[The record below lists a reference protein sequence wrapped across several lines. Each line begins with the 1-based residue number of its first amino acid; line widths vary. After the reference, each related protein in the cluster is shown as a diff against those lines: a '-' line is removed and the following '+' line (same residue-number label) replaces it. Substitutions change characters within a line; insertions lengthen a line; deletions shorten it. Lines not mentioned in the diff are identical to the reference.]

1 MINYLGTIK
10 NLAVFALFVFSF
22 SSQASEAL
30 LVDYVIEKQDDRY
43 FIDVTFQAPNSEKT
57 LLSMPLK
64 WANANTAHK
73 GVRNL
78 TVLSSDAELVQEAD
92 TFHITHKPMAKVA
105 LRYQLLPVAESTL
118 DPTETGYT
126 LPIFQE
132 NYIHWIGI
140 TSLVLPYINDFSSE
154 AVSVTLAT
162 KGFDNH
168 FPFYSSLT
176 KQDGKYQFQGSNAN
190 FLSSIFVAG
199 DYRLVT
205 KTTKYG
211 QLSLAIRGEWTFDDE
226 SLFQSLVKIYS
237 YQREY
242 WNETDTDNLWV
253 ALTPLNH
260 HENPYVVQ
268 SNGIALHKSFTSF
281 FTQNLKQDNIN
292 YLFAHEGFHNWL
304 PKKFGGLSGPPQ
316 TMSWFSEGFTNFLT
330 NELLLAG
337 GMIND
342 EQHKLELEK
351 AYRKVN
357 ESEFK
362 NLSNAEQAKIFFRN
376 SLIPDVIYARGMV
389 LAHIWDL
396 DIRLRSSNK
405 LTLRDMLRSLQNEQT
420 KSGQPLTR
428 QLIEEHAMKFGA
440 SNAQFQSFHILDGM
454 KKSE

>member
-1 MINYLGTIK
+1 MVHYLSSVKKLT
-10 NLAVFALFVFSF
+10 VFALFVFSF

-30 LVDYVIEKQDDRY
+30 RVDYVIEKRGERY
-43 FIDVTFQAPNSEKT
+43 IVEVTFQAPNTEKT

-73 GVRNL
+73 GVHNL
-78 TVLSSDAELVQEAD
+78 TVLSPDTKLIHEAD
-92 TFHITHKPMAKVA
+92 TFHLTHKSMAKIA
-105 LRYQLLPVAESTL
+105 FRYQLVPVAESTL
-118 DPTETGYT
+118 DPTKTGYT
-126 LPIFQE
+126 LPIFND

-140 TSLVLPYINDFSSE
+140 TSFVLPYVNDLSSE
-154 AVSVTLAT
+154 GVRVTIET
-162 KGFDNH
+162 KGFDSN
-168 FPFYSSLT
+168 FPFYSSLPEEN
-176 KQDGKYQFQGSNAN
+176 GKYQFRGSNVN

-205 KTTKYG
+205 QTTKHG
-211 QLSLAIRGEWTFDDE
+211 QLSLAIRGEWTFDDDA
-226 SLFQSLVKIYS
+226 LFQSLLEIYS

-242 WNETDTDNLWV
+242 WDETKADNLWV
-253 ALTPLNH
+253 ALTPLDH

-316 TMSWFSEGFTNFLT
+316 SMSWFSEGFTNFLT

-342 EQHKLELEK
+342 EQYKLELEK

-362 NLSNAEQAKIFFRN
+362 NLSNAEQAERFFSN

-389 LAHIWDL
+389 LAHMWDL
-396 DIRLRSSNK
+396 DIRLRSTNK
-405 LTLRDMLRSLQNEQT
+405 LTLKDMLRSLQQEQT
-420 KSGQPLTR
+420 RTGEPLTR
-428 QLIEEHAMKFGA
+428 QLIEEHAIKFGA
-440 SNAQFQSFHILDGM
+440 LNAQFQSFHILDGM
-454 KKSE
+454 NKSE